1 MVTNRQVRILM
12 KAIKTERTLELA
24 AAKAGMDEKTARRCR
39 RSGRGLS
46 EMKQPHGWRT
56 RPDPFEEVWGEVRE
70 MLEDHAG
77 FEAKTLFE
85 DIQRRYPG
93 QFSDGQLRTLQRRV
107 KVWRALEGPQ
117 QEVMFEQVHE
127 PGALCQS
134 DFTRMESLGITIA
147 GQPFDHMVYHFV
159 LTYSNWETGT
169 VCFSESF
176 ESLSEG
182 LQSALFEVGGVPR
195 THQSDRMS
203 AAVSNLSAR
212 KDFTD
217 RYEAL
222 LGHYGMRGRK
232 SQAGKAHENGDVEQ
246 RHHRF
251 KRAVEQTLLLR
262 GSRDFASREDYEAF
276 LRRLFDQ
283 LNAGRRERLAQELEV
298 LRPLPVTRFDRPKEV
313 DVTVSSGS
321 VIRVQN
327 NVYSVSSRLIGET
340 VRVRF
345 HAETLEVFYAQR
357 CVEVLPRLR
366 GRKNHRI
373 NYRHVI
379 DSLVRK
385 PGAFEN
391 YRYREDLFPTSR
403 FRMAYDALKHTM
415 PARAHKEYLQILRLA
430 AHETEAGVDDALR
443 VLIDAEQPITAQ
455 SVEALVKSGQTPPPV
470 TDVRIDPV
478 DLNLYDGLLESLEL
492 EGAAT

>member
-1 MVTNRQVRILM
+1 
-12 KAIKTERTLELA
+12 
-24 AAKAGMDEKTARRCR
+24 MDEKTARKYR
-39 RSGRGLS
+39 RSGNLPS
-46 EMKQPHGWRT
+46 EMNPPHTWRT
-56 RPDPFEEVWGEVRE
+56 RPDPFEEVWEEVRDK
-70 MLEDHAG
+70 LEDNAG

-85 DIQRRYPG
+85 DLQRRYPER
-93 QFSDGQLRTLQRRV
+93 FSDGQLRSLQRRV

-117 QEVMFEQVHE
+117 REVMFAQVHE

-134 DFTRMESLGITIA
+134 DFTRMGSLGITIA
-147 GQPFDHMVYHFV
+147 GQLFDHLVYHFV

-182 LQSALFEVGGVPR
+182 LQNALFELGGVPG

-203 AAVSNLSAR
+203 AAVSNLSEC
-212 KDFTD
+212 KDFTES
-217 RYEAL
+217 YEGL
-222 LGHYGMRGRK
+222 LGHYGMAGRK

-251 KRAVEQTLLLR
+251 KRAVEQALLLR
-262 GSRDFASREDYEAF
+262 GNRDFASRGDYEAF

-283 LNAGRRERLAQELEV
+283 LNAGRRERLAQDLEV
-298 LRPLPVTRFDRPKEV
+298 LRPLPDTRYDRPKVV

-345 HAETLEVFYAQR
+345 HAETLEVFYGQR
-357 CVEVLPRLR
+357 CVEVLERLR

-430 AHETEAGVDDALR
+430 AHETETGVDDALR
-443 VLIDAEQPITAQ
+443 TLIDAEQPITAK
-455 SVEALVKSGQTPPPV
+455 SVETLVKSGQTTPPV
-470 TDVRIDPV
+470 TEVRIDAV
-478 DLNLYDGLLESLEL
+478 DLGLYDGLLDGLEL
-492 EGAAT
+492 EEAVP